1 MIFRGRRAWLPRIPG
16 IGLELPVLSD
26 SEAGQLVRQRLGL
39 RSLAG
44 WSYTE
49 ILGLY
54 RLAPL
59 LAALQ
64 GIEHWTP
71 AQKKSALAVL
81 RAKGGQQERDFV
93 RRLDAHPQL
102 SAAIKALL

>member
-1 MIFRGRRAWLPRIPG
+1 M
-16 IGLELPVLSD
+16 EEMTVTSN
-26 SEAGQLVRQRLGL
+26 
-39 RSLAG
+39 LA
-44 WSYTE
+44 
-49 ILGLY
+49 
-54 RLAPL
+54 RPLAPL

-71 AQKKSALAVL
+71 VQKKSALAVL
-81 RAKGGQQERDFV
+81 RAKGSQQERDFV